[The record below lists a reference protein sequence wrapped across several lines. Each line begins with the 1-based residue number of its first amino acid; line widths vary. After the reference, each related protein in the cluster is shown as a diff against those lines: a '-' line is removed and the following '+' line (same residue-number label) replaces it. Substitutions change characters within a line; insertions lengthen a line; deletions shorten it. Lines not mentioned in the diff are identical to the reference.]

1 MKQVKAV
8 GNRIKGA
15 AQEGFTSPRNGGGG
29 GIVSKLKKVGTTN
42 TPPVSVV
49 SDGGG
54 GDNNKV
60 VEEGTDAA
68 TVGTMLKN
76 KLKTATE
83 AVTEG
88 AGNVVNKIH
97 IARNSSSQNDDE
109 NKDHHQDE
117 EEEEEEEGTA
127 TKEKK
132 FKMPRDD
139 VLKKMITIGKQ
150 KIRGVSIQDY
160 YEVAWSEGHDCDKEP
175 VYGPFLTSCGKNN
188 VKVQPWESKEEGYK
202 GEWCGETYD
211 QQRIVTFDFMKKTI
225 GETLV
230 SVQHTQ
236 RCRRIDNDRCIV
248 HMTLDMNGFPY
259 SDCFVVEVRHV
270 ASRVGENDILV
281 EIGLFVRFLKSCM
294 FEGKIRTNTTA
305 ETTKLQMDLLALT
318 IEGCKPYVKEVAAN
332 DEEEDDEEEEDEDE
346 SAEEESKDI
355 ICDLPIFRFLIRLG
369 AKIFLWPFI
378 KLDLFD
384 PFPPVTMGEAVTN
397 VRRRVVLLEKIS
409 KNDDVNDEQ
418 KDVLAKELKAIQA
431 SLKKIEAITTIISS

>member
-15 AQEGFTSPRNGGGG
+15 AQEVTSPRNGGGG
-29 GIVSKLKKVGTTN
+29 LVSKLRRVGT
-42 TPPVSVV
+42 
-49 SDGGG
+49 SDEGGS
-54 GDNNKV
+54 NNKV
-60 VEEGTDAA
+60 EEAADA

-88 AGNVVNKIH
+88 AGNVVNKIQT
-97 IARNSSSQNDDE
+97 ARNSNQNDDE
-109 NKDHHQDE
+109 SKDHHD

-305 ETTKLQMDLLALT
+305 ETTKLQMDLLTLT
-318 IEGCKPYVKEVAAN
+318 IEGCKPYAKEVAEN
-332 DEEEDDEEEEDEDE
+332 DEEEDEEEEEDEDE

-355 ICDLPIFRFLIRLG
+355 ICDLPLFRFLIRLG

-384 PFPPVTMGEAVTN
+384 PFPPVTMDEAVTN

-409 KNDDVNDEQ
+409 KNDNVNDEQ

-431 SLKKIEAITTIISS
+431 SLKKIEAITTVSSSP